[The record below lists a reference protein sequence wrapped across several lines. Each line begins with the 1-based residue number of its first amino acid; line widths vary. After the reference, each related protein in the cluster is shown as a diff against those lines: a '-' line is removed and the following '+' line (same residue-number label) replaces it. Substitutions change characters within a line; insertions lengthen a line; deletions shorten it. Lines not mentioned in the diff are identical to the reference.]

1 MRYDAQLIV
10 LIRVKHMAT
19 RNQMDDIERQQIV
32 QAFMHNLVQFVS
44 KVGEIVEDTNV
55 GHMEQVQLIGHELSD
70 LRQAS
75 MGLHDTVLVE
85 SGQVSVN

>member
-1 MRYDAQLIV
+1 MRYDVQLIV

>member
-19 RNQMDDIERQQIV
+19 RNQMDDVERQQIV

>member
-1 MRYDAQLIV
+1 
-10 LIRVKHMAT
+10 
-19 RNQMDDIERQQIV
+19 MDDIERQQIA

>member
-1 MRYDAQLIV
+1 
-10 LIRVKHMAT
+10 
-19 RNQMDDIERQQIV
+19 MDDIDRQQIV